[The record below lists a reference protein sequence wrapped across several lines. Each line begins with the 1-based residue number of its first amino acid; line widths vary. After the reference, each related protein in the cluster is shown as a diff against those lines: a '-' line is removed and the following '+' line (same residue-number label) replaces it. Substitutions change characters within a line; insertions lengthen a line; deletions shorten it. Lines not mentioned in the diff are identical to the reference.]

1 MRNKTSTKRNSI
13 ILLRESD
20 NFAWNGHSS
29 EYFVA
34 VSHLSV
40 LSARGGG
47 VLAGGSD
54 GRLCWFS
61 FADFDKNE
69 EDIWPTNAQMDF
81 SKSSIG
87 RARAAVAVSENEVLV
102 GGDFG
107 MLVWDV
113 SVTKTAK
120 RWRKVSERC
129 QVEAAVEY
137 KGEVWFAG
145 EDGVVR
151 AVAADGARL
160 FE

>member
-40 LSARGGG
+40 LSARSGG

-87 RARAAVAVSENEVLV
+87 RARAAVAVGENEVLV
-102 GGDFG
+102 GGDLG

-137 KGEVWFAG
+137 QGEVWFAG